1 MPMMEWGDAPL
12 SVKACYALLVAIGV
26 MASIRASRLL
36 LTLYAGPR
44 ERHTLR
50 LLMAGSI
57 SAASAA
63 GAGLAGKIDVPDAA
77 DAGTHPSGS
86 PELARAR
93 LRSAEARFALGW
105 RQAYADV
112 LSMRNLAWLALILA
126 ATSVTWDLVDAYS
139 REYDHRNY
147 VPVYAVTLAAS
158 KLTTRLLRPGAPAT
172 TRAVEVRVRA
182 GARGDFGSCK
192 TTRRTG
198 RHLKPIDYE
207 AQLCRGF
214 QAPEQ
219 LRVASAR
226 AGLVRRVHCQD

>member
-1 MPMMEWGDAPL
+1 MMEWGDAPL
-12 SVKACYALLVAIGV
+12 SVKACYALLVVIGV
-26 MASIRASRLL
+26 IASIHAWRLL
-36 LTLYAGPR
+36 LALYAGPR

-86 PELARAR
+86 SELARAR

-105 RQAYADV
+105 REAYADV
-112 LSMRNLAWLALILA
+112 VSMRSLAWLALILA

-158 KLTTRLLRPGAPAT
+158 KLTTRLGFGFAVCAVFLVLSAFCDQALLRRRAQWKFACALAREETSAPAGP
-172 TRAVEVRVRA
+172 RAE
-182 GARGDFGSCK
+182 
-192 TTRRTG
+192 
-198 RHLKPIDYE
+198 E
-207 AQLCRGF
+207 AD
-214 QAPEQ
+214 A
-219 LRVASAR
+219 
-226 AGLVRRVHCQD
+226 